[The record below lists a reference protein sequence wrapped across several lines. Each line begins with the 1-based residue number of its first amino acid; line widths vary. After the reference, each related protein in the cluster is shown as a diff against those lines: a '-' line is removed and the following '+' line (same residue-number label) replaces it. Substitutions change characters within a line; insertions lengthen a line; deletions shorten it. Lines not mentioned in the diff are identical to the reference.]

1 MIDQVS
7 SVNRRQLVN
16 GALAPQRT
24 DMSIYKRIL
33 VATDFSDI
41 NLQAAKRAARLAK
54 LDNCELILLHVIEHF
69 PLDGGPLSSVFQYD
83 IKPDDALPR
92 KVRRKMDEL
101 KATLGYEGIKAEFR
115 ITSKSAR
122 HEILLFAQANDVD
135 LIVVA
140 PHGQG
145 VIGSLGS
152 TATGVLHNATC
163 DVLAVRETGE
173 AD

>member
-1 MIDQVS
+1 
-7 SVNRRQLVN
+7 
-16 GALAPQRT
+16 
-24 DMSIYKRIL
+24 MSIYKRIL

-41 NLQAAKRAARLAK
+41 NLLAAKRAVLLAK

-69 PLDGGPLSSVFQYD
+69 PSEPGPLSSVFQYNAEQTD
-83 IKPDDALPR
+83 TFAREVHERLDK
-92 KVRRKMDEL
+92 L
-101 KATLGYEGIKAEFR
+101 KQTLGFQEIKTEFS

-122 HEILLFAQANDVD
+122 SEILRFAKAHDVD

-152 TATGVLHNATC
+152 TATGVLNNADC
-163 DVLAVRETGE
+163 DVLAVRE